1 MATELE
7 KEKAIAELLE
17 IDLRCPHCNEILE
30 KANEREKRKRDSK

>member
-1 MATELE
+1 MTTELE